1 MIVIKG
7 IQIKVA
13 RVAAGLTHQKLADE
27 AGIAISTLRR
37 VEVESQILT
46 AKVETLDKILSAL
59 EKHGVRISNNGD
71 KLIWEMNV

>member
-27 AGIAISTLRR
+27 AGVAISTLRR
-37 VEVESQILT
+37 VEVQQQILT
-46 AKVETLDKILSAL
+46 AKVETLDKIQSAL
-59 EKHGVRISNNGD
+59 ENHGVRISNNGE
-71 KLIWEMNV
+71 KLIWEMTD

>member
-27 AGIAISTLRR
+27 AGVAISTLRR
-37 VEVESQILT
+37 VEVEKQVLT
-46 AKVETLDKILSAL
+46 AKVETVEKILTAL
-59 EKHGVRISNNGD
+59 NKHGVTISNNGE
-71 KLIWEMNV
+71 KLIWEMNA

>member
-59 EKHGVRISNNGD
+59 EKHGVKISNNGD